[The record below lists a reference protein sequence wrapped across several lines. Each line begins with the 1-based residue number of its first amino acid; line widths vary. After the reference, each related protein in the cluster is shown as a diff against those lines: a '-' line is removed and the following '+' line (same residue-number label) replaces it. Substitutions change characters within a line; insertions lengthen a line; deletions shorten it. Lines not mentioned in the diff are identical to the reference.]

1 MRVNLYNQKGE
12 KIGQTLL
19 PKEIF
24 EVKTNRDLVHQV
36 IVSQMAN
43 KRRGTAHTK
52 TRAEVKG
59 GGRKPWRQKG
69 TGRARHSSIRSPIW
83 KGGGVTFGPRK
94 EKNYTKRI
102 PKKMK
107 RKALF
112 MILSEKAKEKMIL
125 VLDKLSVPEPKTKL
139 MAQTIDKLRKIKG
152 FERGN
157 MLIALDQKDDKVIRS
172 ARNITRLK
180 VMQAKD
186 LNPLD
191 LVSVK
196 YIVLPKESIKVI
208 KETFLK

>member
-1 MRVNLYNQKGE
+1 MYNQEGE

-24 EVKTNRDLVHQV
+24 EVKTNQDLVHQV

-43 KRRGTAHTK
+43 KRQGTAHAK

-94 EKNYTKRI
+94 EKNYAKRI

-125 VLDKLSVPEPKTKL
+125 VLDKLSMSKPKTKL

-152 FERGN
+152 FEQGS
-157 MLIALDQKDDKVIRS
+157 MLIVLDQKDDKVIRS
-172 ARNITRLK
+172 ARNISQLK
-180 VMQAKD
+180 VRQAKD

-196 YIVLPKESIKVI
+196 YIVLPKESIEVI
-208 KETFLK
+208 KKTFLK